1 MDNSDPNGAD
11 LVRGAAAHKP
21 GALRVLLAAA
31 LTALLLDAL
40 ACSLPT
46 SAYQRWELAALQ
58 R

>member
-1 MDNSDPNGAD
+1 M
-11 LVRGAAAHKP
+11 AAHKP

-40 ACSLPT
+40 ARSLPT